1 MTKAVR
7 LFNKNV
13 IDCESAKMCIVDDVC
28 PVSVPKT
35 PFQGSKGLING
46 GGNYNSL
53 KVAKCLAV

>member
-28 PVSVPKT
+28 PVSVPET
-35 PFQGSKGLING
+35 LFQGSQGLING

-53 KVAKCLAV
+53 KVA